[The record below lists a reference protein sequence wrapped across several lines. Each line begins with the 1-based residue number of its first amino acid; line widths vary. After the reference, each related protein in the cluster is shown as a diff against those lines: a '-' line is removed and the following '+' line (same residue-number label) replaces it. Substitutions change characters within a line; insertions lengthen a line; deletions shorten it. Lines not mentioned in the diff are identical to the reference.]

1 METIELDL
9 DNENEMTFKVQIEG
23 TRPGE
28 PICRLMI
35 EGKDINHAIVG
46 QFLGDDEVSIL
57 IPPMD
62 KIIKEGDY
70 SSYLEVFIDDRV
82 FIPLEMQLN
91 FEKSVKVVAET
102 VKRTTKKK
110 VSASASLLSTNKRKS
125 RPIREK
131 VVQEKIEKPAPMP
144 GKKETDSRKPVNTIT
159 EQDILSLVNKLRNK
173 VN

>member
-1 METIELDL
+1 MEVIELDL

-46 QFLGDDEVSIL
+46 QFLDNDEVSVL

-102 VKRTTKKK
+102 VRRSTKKK
-110 VSASASLLSTNKRKS
+110 VSASASLVSTSTRRT
-125 RPIREK
+125 RPTREK
-131 VVQEKIEKPAPMP
+131 VVQEAPIEKPQT
-144 GKKETDSRKPVNTIT
+144 KSKPSEKSVNTIT

-173 VN
+173 VG